1 MSAYVFVPAL
11 VAALLVG
18 IGAAYL
24 YLQRRSGGGASA
36 VAAKAQQVMAES
48 ETQAKEKLLEAK
60 EEAVKIRTAAEQEA
74 REYRAQSQQIEKRLL
89 QKEENLDRKGE
100 DLNRREREFG
110 DKEKGLE
117 ELRAQLE
124 DHKRQQQLELERVAK
139 MTRQE
144 AQGVLMA
151 QVEQDLRN
159 EVARKVRESEL
170 AARDDSERRAREIV
184 TESIQRIAADQTAEV
199 SVSVLPLPTDELKGR
214 IIGKE
219 GRNIR
224 ALQQAT
230 GIDLIVDDTPEA
242 VIISGFDPVRREVAR
257 VALNKL
263 IVDGRIHPARI
274 EEIVAKS
281 RQEVLQRVKE
291 EGEAAVLEVGLQG
304 LHPEVVRHLGILR
317 FRTSYGQQVLNH
329 SKEVAFLA
337 AMMASEIGADVRIA
351 KLSGLLHDIGKAIDH
366 EVEGSHAVIG
376 ADLLQRHGV
385 PAPVVHAVR
394 AHHYDEEPQTQEA
407 LLLIAADAISAARP
421 GARRESLEAY
431 VKRLEKLEEIANS
444 FQGVQQSYAIQA
456 GREVRILVKP
466 EQIDQSSAFLV
477 RSGSPWSERPEPSN
491 TRNNAGKICGC
502 APGAVRIGLTDR
514 SPAKPQG
521 SPAVGLPSCF
531 CRQLSSE
538 LGRVPDPVRRR
549 RGRTSGAGGG
559 QGDPAGA
566 EARAGAAPDRGQRRE
581 RRGRVWAH
589 RQASR

>member
-1 MSAYVFVPAL
+1 MPVNVYVLLVV
-11 VAALLVG
+11 VAAVALAG
-18 IGAAYL
+18 GFGAAYVL
-24 YLQRRSGGGASA
+24 LQRRRSNGSHTLEL
-36 VAAKAQQVMAES
+36 KAQQTLVEAES
-48 ETQAKEKLLEAK
+48 KAKEKLLEAK
-60 EEAVKIRTAAEQEA
+60 EDAVKVRTAAEQEA

-100 DLNRREREFG
+100 DLNRRERELG
-110 DKEKGLE
+110 IQQKALDDIKAKLE
-117 ELRAQLE
+117 ESY
-124 DHKRQQQLELERVAK
+124 RQQEQELQRVAN

-144 AQGVLMA
+144 AQGILMA

-159 EVARKVRESEL
+159 EVARKVREAEL
-170 AARDDSERRAREIV
+170 SARDESERRAREIV

-291 EGEAAVLEVGLQG
+291 EGEAAVLELGLQG

-329 SKEVAFLA
+329 SKEVAYLA

-351 KLSGLLHDIGKAIDH
+351 KLSGLLHDIGKSIDH
-366 EVEGSHAVIG
+366 EIEGSHAVIG
-376 ADLLQRHGV
+376 ADLLQRHAV
-385 PAPVVHAVR
+385 PAQVVHAVR
-394 AHHYDEEPQTQEA
+394 AHHYDEEPHTIEA

-466 EQIDQSSAFLV
+466 EQIDDTAAQLMA
-477 RSGSPWSERPEPSN
+477 RDI
-491 TRNNAGKICGC
+491 AK
-502 APGAVRIGLTDR
+502 RIE
-514 SPAKPQG
+514 
-521 SPAVGLPSCF
+521 
-531 CRQLSSE
+531 SE
-538 LGRVPDPVRRR
+538 LSFPGQIRVTVVRE
-549 RGRTSGAGGG
+549 T
-559 QGDPAGA
+559 
-566 EARAGAAPDRGQRRE
+566 RAIEYAK
-581 RRGRVWAH
+581 
-589 RQASR
+589 

>member
-1 MSAYVFVPAL
+1 MPIYVYVPILVVVAL
-11 VAALLVG
+11 A
-18 IGAAYL
+18 IGFGVAYL
-24 YLQRRSGGGASA
+24 LFRKRQGDGSSA
-36 VAAKAQQVMAES
+36 LEIKAQQALSEA

-74 REYRAQSQQIEKRLL
+74 REYRAQSQQIERRLL
-89 QKEENLDRKGE
+89 QKEENLDHKGE
-100 DLNRREREFG
+100 DLNRRERELG
-110 DKEKGLE
+110 NQQKALDDIKAKLE
-117 ELRAQLE
+117 ESYRDQE
-124 DHKRQQQLELERVAK
+124 KELQRVAN

-144 AQGVLMA
+144 AQGILMA

-170 AARDDSERRAREIV
+170 AARDESERRAREIV

-230 GIDLIVDDTPEA
+230 GIDLIVDD
-242 VIISGFDPVRREVAR
+242 
-257 VALNKL
+257 
-263 IVDGRIHPARI
+263 RIHPARI

-291 EGEAAVLEVGLQG
+291 EGEAAVLELGLQG

-329 SKEVAFLA
+329 SKEVAHLA

-394 AHHYDEEPQTQEA
+394 AHHYDEEPHTIEA

-466 EQIDQSSAFLV
+466 EQIDDAAAQLMA
-477 RSGSPWSERPEPSN
+477 RDI
-491 TRNNAGKICGC
+491 AK
-502 APGAVRIGLTDR
+502 RIE
-514 SPAKPQG
+514 
-521 SPAVGLPSCF
+521 
-531 CRQLSSE
+531 SE
-538 LGRVPDPVRRR
+538 LSFPGQIRVTVVRE
-549 RGRTSGAGGG
+549 T
-559 QGDPAGA
+559 
-566 EARAGAAPDRGQRRE
+566 RAVEYAK
-581 RRGRVWAH
+581 
-589 RQASR
+589 

>member
-1 MSAYVFVPAL
+1 MPVYFVIPAL
-11 VAALLVG
+11 VVALVAGIAISYLV
-18 IGAAYL
+18 L
-24 YLQRRSGGGASA
+24 RRQQADGASA
-36 VAAKAQQVMAES
+36 LETKAQQALSEA

-74 REYRAQSQQIEKRLL
+74 REYRAQSQQIERRLL
-89 QKEENLDRKGE
+89 QKEENLDRKSE
-100 DLNRREREFG
+100 DLTRREREFSA
-110 DKEKGLE
+110 KEKGLDD
-117 ELRAQLE
+117 LRAQLE

-139 MTRQE
+139 MTQKE
-144 AQGVLMA
+144 AQGVLME
-151 QVEQDLRN
+151 QVEQELRN

-170 AARDDSERRAREIV
+170 AARDESERRAREIV

-291 EGEAAVLEVGLQG
+291 EGEGAVLEVGLQG

-329 SKEVAFLA
+329 SKEVAYLA

-394 AHHYDEEPQTQEA
+394 AHHYDEEPHTIEA

-444 FQGVQQSYAIQA
+444 FTGVQQSFAIQA
-456 GREVRILVKP
+456 GREVRILVRP
-466 EQIDQSSAFLV
+466 EQID
-477 RSGSPWSERPEPSN
+477 
-491 TRNNAGKICGC
+491 
-502 APGAVRIGLTDR
+502 D
-514 SPAKPQG
+514 
-521 SPAVGLPSCF
+521 
-531 CRQLSSE
+531 
-538 LGRVPDPVRRR
+538 
-549 RGRTSGAGGG
+549 
-559 QGDPAGA
+559 AGA
-566 EARAGAAPDRGQRRE
+566 QLMARDIAKRIETELSFPGQIRVTVVRE
-581 RRGRVWAH
+581 TRAVEYAK
-589 RQASR
+589 

>member
-1 MSAYVFVPAL
+1 MPVNEFVLLLAVAVVALAGGIGLAYVLF
-11 VAALLVG
+11 
-18 IGAAYL
+18 
-24 YLQRRSGGGASA
+24 RRRQADGRQ
-36 VAAKAQQVMAES
+36 VWEVKAQQAVLEAEP
-48 ETQAKEKLLEAK
+48 QAKEKLQEDK
-60 EEAVKIRTAAEQEA
+60 EKAFKMATAAEKEA

-89 QKEENLDRKGE
+89 QKEETLDKRGE
-100 DLNRREREFG
+100 ELNRREQELG
-110 DKEKGLE
+110 NQQKALDDIKAKLE
-117 ELRAQLE
+117 ESYRDQE
-124 DHKRQQQLELERVAK
+124 KELQRVAN

-144 AQGVLMA
+144 AQGILMA

-170 AARDDSERRAREIV
+170 AARDESERRAREIV

-329 SKEVAFLA
+329 SKEVAHLA

-351 KLSGLLHDIGKAIDH
+351 N
-366 EVEGSHAVIG
+366 
-376 ADLLQRHGV
+376 
-385 PAPVVHAVR
+385 P
-394 AHHYDEEPQTQEA
+394 
-407 LLLIAADAISAARP
+407 
-421 GARRESLEAY
+421 
-431 VKRLEKLEEIANS
+431 

-466 EQIDQSSAFLV
+466 EQIDDTAAQLMA
-477 RSGSPWSERPEPSN
+477 RDI
-491 TRNNAGKICGC
+491 AK
-502 APGAVRIGLTDR
+502 RIE
-514 SPAKPQG
+514 
-521 SPAVGLPSCF
+521 
-531 CRQLSSE
+531 SE
-538 LGRVPDPVRRR
+538 LSFPGQIRVTVVRE
-549 RGRTSGAGGG
+549 T
-559 QGDPAGA
+559 
-566 EARAGAAPDRGQRRE
+566 RAVEYAK
-581 RRGRVWAH
+581 
-589 RQASR
+589 

>member
-1 MSAYVFVPAL
+1 MPVYVYVLIFVAIVVALLAGFGVAYV
-11 VAALLVG
+11 LLRNRQG
-18 IGAAYL
+18 N
-24 YLQRRSGGGASA
+24 GASA
-36 VAAKAQQVMAES
+36 LEAKAQQALSEA

-60 EEAVKIRTAAEQEA
+60 EDAVKVRTAAEQEA
-74 REYRAQSQQIEKRLL
+74 REYRLQSQQIEKRLL

-100 DLNRREREFG
+100 DLNRREREFA
-110 DKEKGLE
+110 DREKGLDE
-117 ELRAQLE
+117 IKAQLE
-124 DHKRQQQLELERVAK
+124 DTYRQQEQELQRVAN

-159 EVARKVRESEL
+159 EVARKVREAEL
-170 AARDDSERRAREIV
+170 AARDESGRGAREV
-184 TESIQRIAADQTAEV
+184 VIQWIPPDQTAEV
-199 SVSVLPLPTDELKGR
+199 SVWVFPLPTDELKGP

-329 SKEVAFLA
+329 SKEVAYLA

-366 EVEGSHAVIG
+366 EVEGPHAVIG

-394 AHHYDEEPQTQEA
+394 AHHYDEEPHSLEA

-466 EQIDQSSAFLV
+466 EQNDDTAAQLMARDIA
-477 RSGSPWSERPEPSN
+477 
-491 TRNNAGKICGC
+491 K
-502 APGAVRIGLTDR
+502 RIE
-514 SPAKPQG
+514 
-521 SPAVGLPSCF
+521 
-531 CRQLSSE
+531 SE
-538 LGRVPDPVRRR
+538 LSFPGQIRVTVVRE
-549 RGRTSGAGGG
+549 T
-559 QGDPAGA
+559 
-566 EARAGAAPDRGQRRE
+566 RAVEYAK
-581 RRGRVWAH
+581 
-589 RQASR
+589 

>member
-1 MSAYVFVPAL
+1 MPVNVFVLLLVVAAAALAGGFGVAYVV
-11 VAALLVG
+11 
-18 IGAAYL
+18 
-24 YLQRRSGGGASA
+24 LQRRQSNGSE
-36 VAAKAQQVMAES
+36 VLELKAQQALQEA

-60 EEAVKIRTAAEQEA
+60 EEAVKVRTAAEQEA
-74 REYRAQSQQIEKRLL
+74 REYRVQSQQIEKRLL
-89 QKEENLDRKGE
+89 QKEENLDRKSE
-100 DLNRREREFG
+100 DLNRRERELG
-110 DKEKGLE
+110 TQQKSLDDIKARLE
-117 ELRAQLE
+117 ESY
-124 DHKRQQQLELERVAK
+124 HKQELELQRVAN

-144 AQGVLMA
+144 AQGILMA

-159 EVARKVRESEL
+159 EVARKVREAEL
-170 AARDDSERRAREIV
+170 SARDESERRAREIV

-291 EGEAAVLEVGLQG
+291 EGEGAVLELGLQG

-329 SKEVAFLA
+329 SKEVAYLA

-376 ADLLQRHGV
+376 ADLLQRHQV
-385 PAPVVHAVR
+385 PAAVVHAVR
-394 AHHYDEEPQTQEA
+394 AHHYDEEPHTIEA

-444 FQGVQQSYAIQA
+444 FTGVQQSYAIQA

-466 EQIDQSSAFLV
+466 EQIDDSAAQLMA
-477 RSGSPWSERPEPSN
+477 RDI
-491 TRNNAGKICGC
+491 AK
-502 APGAVRIGLTDR
+502 RIE
-514 SPAKPQG
+514 
-521 SPAVGLPSCF
+521 
-531 CRQLSSE
+531 SE
-538 LGRVPDPVRRR
+538 LSFPGQIRVTVVRE
-549 RGRTSGAGGG
+549 T
-559 QGDPAGA
+559 
-566 EARAGAAPDRGQRRE
+566 RAVEYAK
-581 RRGRVWAH
+581 
-589 RQASR
+589 

>member
-24 YLQRRSGGGASA
+24 YLQRRSGDGAGA

-74 REYRAQSQQIEKRLL
+74 REYRGQAEQIEKRLV

-110 DKEKGLE
+110 DKEKGLD

-144 AQGVLMA
+144 AQSVLMA

-170 AARDDSERRAREIV
+170 AARDESERRAREIV

-291 EGEAAVLEVGLQG
+291 EGEAAVLELGLQG

-329 SKEVAFLA
+329 SKEVAHLA

-385 PAPVVHAVR
+385 PAQVVHAVR
-394 AHHYDEEPQTQEA
+394 AHHYDEEPHSIEA

-431 VKRLEKLEEIANS
+431 VKRLEKLEEIAHS
-444 FQGVQQSYAIQA
+444 FPA
-456 GREVRILVKP
+456 
-466 EQIDQSSAFLV
+466 
-477 RSGSPWSERPEPSN
+477 RPEAGERLDRAPKQEMRATLARLN
-491 TRNNAGKICGC
+491 GGDAAGGFGLPGKIAAEVKGG
-502 APGAVRIGLTDR
+502 GADVL
-514 SPAKPQG
+514 
-521 SPAVGLPSCF
+521 
-531 CRQLSSE
+531 
-538 LGRVPDPVRRR
+538 
-549 RGRTSGAGGG
+549 TSGNHLFAQKESAGELPNLERVLR
-559 QGDPAGA
+559 PANY
-566 EARAGAAPDRGQRRE
+566 PPQ
-581 RRGRVWAH
+581 
-589 RQASR
+589 

>member
-1 MSAYVFVPAL
+1 MPVNVFVL
-11 VAALLVG
+11 LLVVAAAALAGGFGV
-18 IGAAYL
+18 AYL
-24 YLQRRSGGGASA
+24 VLQRRQTDGSHA
-36 VAAKAQQVMAES
+36 VELKAQQTLLEA

-60 EEAVKIRTAAEQEA
+60 EEAVKFRTAAEQEA
-74 REYRAQSQQIEKRLL
+74 REYRAQSQQVEKRLL

-100 DLNRREREFG
+100 DLNSRERELG
-110 DKEKGLE
+110 NQQKSIDEIK
-117 ELRAQLE
+117 AQLE
-124 DHKRQQQLELERVAK
+124 EGTRQQERELQRVAN

-144 AQGVLMA
+144 AQGILMA

-159 EVARKVRESEL
+159 EVARKVREAEL
-170 AARDDSERRAREIV
+170 AARDEGERRAREIV

-291 EGEAAVLEVGLQG
+291 EGEGAVLELGLQG

-329 SKEVAFLA
+329 SNEVAYLA

-376 ADLLQRHGV
+376 ADLLQRHQV

-394 AHHYDEEPQTQEA
+394 AHHYDEEPHTIEA

-444 FQGVQQSYAIQA
+444 FIGVQQSYAIQA

-466 EQIDQSSAFLV
+466 EQIDDSAAQLMA
-477 RSGSPWSERPEPSN
+477 RDI
-491 TRNNAGKICGC
+491 AK
-502 APGAVRIGLTDR
+502 RIE
-514 SPAKPQG
+514 
-521 SPAVGLPSCF
+521 
-531 CRQLSSE
+531 SE
-538 LGRVPDPVRRR
+538 LSFPGQIRVTVVRE
-549 RGRTSGAGGG
+549 T
-559 QGDPAGA
+559 
-566 EARAGAAPDRGQRRE
+566 RAVEYAK
-581 RRGRVWAH
+581 
-589 RQASR
+589 

>member
-1 MSAYVFVPAL
+1 MPIYVFVPILVVAL
-11 VAALLVG
+11 IVGFGVAYVL
-18 IGAAYL
+18 
-24 YLQRRSGGGASA
+24 LQRRQSSGSSA
-36 VAAKAQQVMAES
+36 LEMKSQLALSEA

-74 REYRAQSQQIEKRLL
+74 REYRGQSQQIEKRLF
-89 QKEENLDRKGE
+89 QKEENLDRKTE
-100 DLNRREREFG
+100 DLSRRERELG
-110 DKEKGLE
+110 DREKGLDE
-117 ELRAQLE
+117 VRAQL
-124 DHKRQQQLELERVAK
+124 DDTYKQQEKELQRVAN

-144 AQGVLMA
+144 AQGVLMG
-151 QVEQDLRN
+151 QVEQDQRN
-159 EVARKVRESEL
+159 EVARKVREAEL
-170 AARDDSERRAREIV
+170 QARDEGEKRARAIV
-184 TESIQRIAADQTAEV
+184 TEAIQRVAADQTAET
-199 SVSVLPLPTDELKGR
+199 SVSVLPLPNEEIKGR
-214 IIGKE
+214 IIGRE

-230 GIDLIVDDTPEA
+230 GIDLIIDDTPEA
-242 VIISGFDPVRREVAR
+242 IVVSGFDPVRREVAR

-281 RQEVLQRVKE
+281 RVEVLQRVKE

-329 SKEVAFLA
+329 SKEVAYLA
-337 AMMASEIGADVRIA
+337 AMMAAEIGADVRIA

-385 PAPVVHAVR
+385 PAQVVHAVR
-394 AHHYDEEPQTQEA
+394 AHHYDEEPHSLEA

-466 EQIDQSSAFLV
+466 EQIDDTAAQLMA
-477 RSGSPWSERPEPSN
+477 RDI
-491 TRNNAGKICGC
+491 AK
-502 APGAVRIGLTDR
+502 RIE
-514 SPAKPQG
+514 
-521 SPAVGLPSCF
+521 
-531 CRQLSSE
+531 SE
-538 LGRVPDPVRRR
+538 LSFPGQIRVTVVRE
-549 RGRTSGAGGG
+549 T
-559 QGDPAGA
+559 
-566 EARAGAAPDRGQRRE
+566 RAVEYAK
-581 RRGRVWAH
+581 
-589 RQASR
+589 